1 MSNNNAYINPEN
13 GHLMIY
19 NNGQLI
25 DTGLTPNSNC
35 CFPQKVNNIFFGNT
49 DPVLEACCG
58 SCGDAMV
65 NSVTGN
71 IYRFNGYVWE
81 YLGCLMGPTGPHG
94 PTGATGYSIGIV
106 DTIVNAT
113 GDLIITYADGRV
125 SDAGHVVGETGPTGY
140 TGWTGYTGYTGW
152 TGYTGPLGET
162 GPTGWTGATGWT
174 GPTGANVI
182 SGTIDENTI
191 TFYLSDGSN
200 VDVGPLYGAT
210 GPTGIGISTGGI
222 NPGGNLLLYYTN
234 GNTSNAGYVLGATG
248 PTGPMNYVGT
258 GFFGPGFTGAQ
269 TLVPDTMSMN
279 SAINLLRQPCTYYP
293 TFFGTGIATS
303 STRIP
308 STEAVVIGNHSD
320 NTGPNNAN
328 FSVAIGYYAG
338 QMNQNVNSVAI
349 GTRAG
354 YITQGSGA
362 IAIGTQVGYCGQ
374 GSNSIAIGINS
385 GAQSQ
390 SSGAIAIGYQSAI
403 SSQGIDSIALG
414 TQSGTVSQGPAAI
427 AIGKQTGTCGQGSFA
442 IAIGYQCG
450 VLSQGQNSIAIGNQ
464 AGTTSIAAGSII
476 INSSGIPVNTTT
488 NNSFNVAPVRNL
500 NGTSSSRMYY
510 NNITNEITYGSE
522 PSSKRYKTHIQDLS
536 SDTVNALFNLRPVE
550 FDLIENGKRG
560 IGLIAEEVQE
570 HIPQVIV
577 NNSNTGLI
585 ESLEYGHLVAP
596 LIAIVKEYRQQIE
609 SLQNRLDILET
620 LYKS

>member
-81 YLGCLMGPTGPHG
+81 YLGCLMGPTGPYGHTG
-94 PTGATGYSIGIV
+94 PTGYSIGIV
-106 DTIVNAT
+106 DAVVNAT

-140 TGWTGYTGYTGW
+140 TGWTGYTGYTGVTGYTGYTGW
-152 TGYTGPLGET
+152 TGYTGET
-162 GPTGWTGATGWT
+162 GPTGWS

-182 SGTIDENTI
+182 SGSIEDNNI
-191 TFYLSDGSN
+191 TFYLSDGSE
-200 VDVGPLYGAT
+200 VEVGPLYGAT
-210 GPTGIGISTGGI
+210 GPTGNGISTGGVT
-222 NPGGNLLLYYTN
+222 PGGNLMLYYTN
-234 GNTSNAGYVLGATG
+234 GDSNNAGYVLGATG
-248 PTGPMNYVGT
+248 PTGPTNYVGT

-269 TLVPDTMSMN
+269 TLVPDTMSISN
-279 SAINLLRQPCTYYP
+279 AISLLRQPWTYYP

-308 STEAVVIGNHSD
+308 SNEAVVIGNHSD
-320 NTGPNNAN
+320 NSGPNNAN
-328 FSVAIGYYAG
+328 FSVAIGYYSG
-338 QMNQNVNSVAI
+338 QMNQSVNSIAI

-374 GSNSIAIGINS
+374 GNNSIAIGIESGYQSQGS
-385 GAQSQ
+385 GAV
-390 SSGAIAIGYQSAI
+390 AIGYQSA
-403 SSQGIDSIALG
+403 STSQGVDSIALG
-414 TQSGTVSQGPAAI
+414 TQCGTVSQGSSSI
-427 AIGKQTGTCGQGSFA
+427 AIGKQTGTCGQGNFA

-476 INSSGIPVNTTT
+476 INSSGTPVNTTT

-536 SDTVNALFNLRPVE
+536 PEKVNAIFNLRPVE
-550 FDLIENGKRG
+550 FDLIDNGKRG
-560 IGLIAEEVQE
+560 IGLIAEEVHE
-570 HIPQVIV
+570 HVPEVIV
-577 NNSNTGLI
+577 TNPNNGVI
-585 ESLEYGHLVAP
+585 ESVEYGHLIAP
-596 LIAIVKEYRQQIE
+596 LISIIKEYRQQIQD
-609 SLQNRLDILET
+609 LQTRVNILEN
-620 LYKS
+620 K